1 MIILR
6 HLRAE
11 SFKGLRSVDLTFPER
26 GSILIEGH
34 NEAGKST
41 LFEAVYVALYG
52 EPLVGEDT
60 RPRQEEVIQH
70 GQQQALV
77 ELRFAVGVDEL
88 TVERVFRRGQPQRAR
103 LTIRRPDGTV
113 DTVSRVSAVNQ
124 RILDEL
130 NNLDGDN
137 LRNSCFVEQK
147 ELGRLEDMDSGKREQ
162 AIQMRQHQCVEAR
175 VAIGK

>member
-6 HLRAE
+6 RLRAE
-11 SFKGLRSVDLTFPER
+11 NFKGLSTVDLTFPER

-52 EPLVGEDT
+52 EPLVGEDS
-60 RPRQEEVIQH
+60 RPRLEEVIQH
-70 GQQQALV
+70 GQPQALV

-88 TVERVFRRGQPQRAR
+88 TVERILRRGHAQRAR
-103 LTIRRPDGTV
+103 LTIRRPDGSE
-113 DTVSRVSAVNQ
+113 DTVGKVSAVNQ

-137 LRNSCFVEQK
+137 LRNSCFV
-147 ELGRLEDMDSGKREQ
+147 
-162 AIQMRQHQCVEAR
+162 
-175 VAIGK
+175 